1 MMCLRRSTVSTRPGM
16 FVHDDVQVAPWLA
29 VSGSARLDYHN
40 IYGFVLSPRGSARV
54 HRGPWSARVSADRS
68 YFAPIPP
75 LTEETEAAGLT
86 RLSIVDP
93 LEMET
98 ARSVSADLTHK
109 TRASVVT
116 FTVFHNHV
124 DHPALVDRAT
134 YTLRTEE
141 EPLVTHGVE
150 ILGTV
155 RHAPFAVTGTYTY
168 LKTRELDGRE
178 VALTPKHSADLV
190 ATADAGRGGRVGLRV
205 NFTGEQRLDAN
216 PYRSTSESYVVTS
229 LLGEIPLGR
238 LRLFVTASNLTDV
251 RQTRWDP
258 IARPARD
265 VDGRWTVDAWAPLEG
280 RSINGGIRISF

>member
-1 MMCLRRSTVSTRPGM
+1 MHGG
-16 FVHDDVQVAPWLA
+16 AWA
-29 VSGSARLDYHN
+29 
-40 IYGFVLSPRGSARV
+40 
-54 HRGPWSARVSADRS
+54 ARVSAGQS
-68 YFAPIPP
+68 YSAPTP
-75 LTEETEAAGLT
+75 LMEETEAAGLT

-93 LEMET
+93 LEKET

-116 FTVFHNHV
+116 LTVFHNHI
-124 DHPALVDRAT
+124 DNPALIDRAT

-141 EPLVTHGVE
+141 EPVETQGVE

-155 RHAPFAVTGTYTY
+155 RRAPFAVTGTYTY

-178 VALTPKHSADLV
+178 VALTPQHSAGLV
-190 ATADAGRGGRVGLRV
+190 ATVAAARRGRVSVQV

-216 PYRSTSESYVVTS
+216 PYRLTSEPYVVAS
-229 LLGEIPLGR
+229 LLGELPLGR
-238 LRLFVTASNLTDV
+238 LRVFVTATNLTDV

-258 IARPARD
+258 IARPARG

-280 RSINGGIRISF
+280 RAINGGHQSLVLMGGQDIM